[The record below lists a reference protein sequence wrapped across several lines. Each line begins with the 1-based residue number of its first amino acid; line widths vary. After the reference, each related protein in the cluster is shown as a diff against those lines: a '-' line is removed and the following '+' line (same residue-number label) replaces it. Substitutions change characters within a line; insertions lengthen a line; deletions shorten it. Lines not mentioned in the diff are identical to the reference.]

1 MIGRWLDFNF
11 NRQTG
16 PNSALSPTRFL
27 TSATAHWKSLGRTN
41 KAPIRYSLWS
51 GGGEQR
57 SDELDPSSNHRVEN
71 AANPVSDY
79 EHVVVV
85 DVGGGGDEQ
94 QWAI

>member
-1 MIGRWLDFNF
+1 MEWGR
-11 NRQTG
+11 
-16 PNSALSPTRFL
+16 
-27 TSATAHWKSLGRTN
+27 K
-41 KAPIRYSLWS
+41 
-51 GGGEQR
+51 QR

-94 QWAI
+94 QWAILKKDQ